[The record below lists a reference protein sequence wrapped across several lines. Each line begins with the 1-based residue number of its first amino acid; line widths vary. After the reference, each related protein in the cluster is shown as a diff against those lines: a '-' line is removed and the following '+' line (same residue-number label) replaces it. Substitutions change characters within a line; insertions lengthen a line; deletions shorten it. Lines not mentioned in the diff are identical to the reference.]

1 MGIAMAYLEMI
12 KIIPVIKQIWSWLC
26 SSKNIK
32 IEVFPNQQ
40 FRVRPGTYNWD
51 ERDPRELTSNN
62 EATAVSITNYGKED
76 VLLDQITLNVYV
88 KKGIFR
94 KTKISDV
101 KGEKF
106 KGEFFAKIIPPYGVG
121 TYNCGADFDSSEKDK
136 LIYEV
141 IVEVDGRKIKHVH
154 KVKV

>member
-1 MGIAMAYLEMI
+1 MFEFKTIIELI
-12 KIIPVIKQIWSWLC
+12 KSIFEIKKIWGWLC
-26 SSKNIK
+26 PSKNIK

-40 FRVRPGTYNWD
+40 FRARPGTYNWD

-76 VLLDQITLNVYV
+76 VRLEQITLNVYV

-106 KGEFFAKIIPPYGVG
+106 KGGFCAKIIPPNGDG
-121 TYNCGADFDSSEKDK
+121 TYNCGANFDSSEKDT

-141 IVEVDGRKIKHVH
+141 IAIINNRKIKHVH